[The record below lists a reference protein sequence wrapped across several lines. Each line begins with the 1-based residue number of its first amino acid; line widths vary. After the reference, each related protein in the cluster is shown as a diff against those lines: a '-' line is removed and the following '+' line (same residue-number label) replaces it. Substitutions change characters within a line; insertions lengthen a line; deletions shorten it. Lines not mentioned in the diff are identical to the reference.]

1 MHNNLAKAI
10 ALLGFSLLGLLA
22 GLLIVP
28 ILTPIGILYQI
39 LKVTILLIK
48 GLCGGTREIQD
59 EQNLSDFDSPTKSPY
74 QTLPSSQQSSNN

>member
-22 GLLIVP
+22 GMLIVP

-48 GLCGGTREIQD
+48 GLCGGTREI
-59 EQNLSDFDSPTKSPY
+59 
-74 QTLPSSQQSSNN
+74 